1 MQVTKSN
8 ENLKELVYAN
18 ITNSAAHWE
27 LYFDK
32 KWKSL
37 SLELSA
43 WIESKYVNSCKKAQ
57 LENLI
62 DVSFNINFKFIT
74 F

>member
-1 MQVTKSN
+1 MTKSN
-8 ENLKELVYAN
+8 EILKELMYAN
-18 ITNSAAHWE
+18 VTDSAAHWE

-43 WIESKYVNSCKKAQ
+43 WIESKYAKSCKKAQ
-57 LENLI
+57 LEN
-62 DVSFNINFKFIT
+62 FIEVR
-74 F
+74 